1 VRPGVRAGAA
11 LLLTLGV
18 VSACRFE
25 RRTDLVADEPVAVAL
40 YLAPDHPTT
49 PLEDSVRAAVIGLTD
64 ALGAADS
71 ARVVALTT
79 PEAILVDLE
88 EGARWTRAGGS
99 LPRPLSADETL
110 AWQIEGISFDPLAD
124 GGALYSCL
132 FGATTAAGAAWSA
145 VESWVVVRTDA
156 GWRVRYLHRSRE
168 PGRSTPLP

>member
-1 VRPGVRAGAA
+1 MGA
-11 LLLTLGV
+11 

-25 RRTDLVADEPVAVAL
+25 RRTDLVAEEPVTAAL

-49 PLEDSVRAAVIGLTD
+49 PLEDSVRAAVVGLND

-71 ARVVALTT
+71 ARVAALTT
-79 PEAILVDLE
+79 PDALLVDLE
-88 EGARWTRAGGS
+88 QGARWTRAGGS
-99 LPRPLSADETL
+99 LPAPLSADDAL
-110 AWQIEGISFDPLAD
+110 AWQIEGISFDLLGD

-132 FGATTAAGAAWSA
+132 FGGTTAAGAAWSA

-168 PGRSTPLP
+168 PGRGTPLP